1 MNTQLI
7 ESLVE
12 TIRALSPAEQTIL
25 WQKLDHS
32 PITENILLQKIAQ
45 TLPTAIQQRYNDL
58 RAKLQA
64 ETLTTAEHQE
74 LLNLTDTIEQFDA
87 VRAAFAPQNR
97 LQHLVELAQL
107 RQISLP
113 ELLDSL
119 DETLRER
126 LNISTPPVYA

>member
-12 TIRALSPAEQTIL
+12 TIRVLSPAEQTIL

-32 PITENILLQKIAQ
+32 PTTENILLQKIAQ

-87 VRAAFAPQNR
+87 NR
-97 LQHLVELAQL
+97 LQHLLELAQL

-119 DETLRER
+119 GETLRDR
-126 LNISTPPVYA
+126 LNISTPAVYA

>member
-12 TIRALSPAEQTIL
+12 TIRTLSPAEQTIL

-32 PITENILLQKIAQ
+32 PTTENILLQKIAQ

-58 RAKLQA
+58 HAKLQA

-74 LLNLTDTIEQFDA
+74 LLNLTDTIKQFDA
-87 VRAAFAPQNR
+87 DR
-97 LQHLVELAQL
+97 LQHLLELAQL

-113 ELLDSL
+113 KLLDSL
-119 DETLRER
+119 GETLRDR
-126 LNISTPPVYA
+126 LNISTPAVYA

>member
-32 PITENILLQKIAQ
+32 PTTENILLQKIAQ

-87 VRAAFAPQNR
+87 NR
-97 LQHLVELAQL
+97 LQHLLELSQL
-107 RQISLP
+107 HQISLP
-113 ELLDSL
+113 ELLDAL
-119 DETLRER
+119 GETLRDR
-126 LNISTPPVYA
+126 LNISTPTVYA